1 MKKAYDEMKANMKK
15 EDNTNKSKPKK
26 SIADDIE
33 KLKNRREERKKYDEE
48 KKARNEMKLQNEQNG
63 GKACDIDFENLI
75 KKKKLSLPN
84 NPENVREFINSVQF

>member
-1 MKKAYDEMKANMKK
+1 MKKALEEQKARK
-15 EDNTNKSKPKK
+15 EEARKEEAINKIKPKK

-48 KKARNEMKLQNEQNG
+48 KKARNEMKLQNENNG
-63 GKACDIDFENLI
+63 GKCDVDFEILI

-84 NPENVREFINSVQF
+84 NPENVSKLL